1 MVKRLG
7 SRRRKTRHK
16 LRKKKSE
23 KGKLSISSFLKE
35 LKEGES
41 VVLKAEPSYHKG
53 MYFHRFHGKTG
64 VVKAKKGRCY
74 EILVRDGGK
83 QKTLI
88 VHPVHLKK
96 VK

>member
-1 MVKRLG
+1 MVKRMG

-23 KGKLSISSFLKE
+23 KGKLSISSFIKE
-35 LKEGES
+35 LNTGEK
-41 VVLKAEPSYHKG
+41 VVLKAEPSYQKG

-74 EILVRDGGK
+74 EVLVRDGGK

>member
-1 MVKRLG
+1 MVKRIG

-16 LRKKKSE
+16 LRKKKSDR
-23 KGKLSISSFLKE
+23 GKLGISSFIKE
-35 LKEGES
+35 LKQGDK

-53 MYFHRFHGKTG
+53 MYFHRFHGKTA
-64 VVKAKKGRCY
+64 VVKAKKGSCY
-74 EILVRDGGK
+74 EVSVRDGGK

-88 VHPVHLKK
+88 VHPVHLKR